1 MEAAAIPIVIAVVV
15 VFFVFR
21 RVLKLS
27 GATKQQRELAAR
39 LAETGTKARATIVG
53 IKSTGMVVNDVNVS
67 CEVTFEIQ
75 PIAGGST
82 FDGVKK
88 MLLNQVNMPEIGTV
102 WPCWFDPAD
111 RSLFAIGQPKGD
123 ARENIEVFREF
134 GIPHPLDPTTGLAG

>member
-82 FDGVKK
+82 FVGV
-88 MLLNQVNMPEIGTV
+88 
-102 WPCWFDPAD
+102 
-111 RSLFAIGQPKGD
+111 
-123 ARENIEVFREF
+123 
-134 GIPHPLDPTTGLAG
+134 